1 MKHFLSS
8 FKRLQWKLTLSYAL
22 TTALVLLLIE
32 FIGIIAAFAYT
43 NTHIPELLLSSLQQ
57 EAIQVT
63 PYFVEGATPNQKE
76 LGSWLRLPA
85 PAYVPGTPTI
95 QASLTVVDRQGR
107 VIAANGSNAEPAGS
121 LLQSLLPE
129 QGAEHLQMILTG
141 KSQGEVDQLSNGVLT
156 VSVPIEGSDG
166 KVLGAL
172 VQSTVPHML
181 DQQNRFWITFYL
193 GFALY
198 FLLVISIISGTVGII
213 FGFVTTRGFTKR
225 FNRLSSGVDNWSQG
239 DFSTFVKDA
248 SGDEVGQLARR
259 LNRMAEQLQN
269 LLQTRQRL
277 TSLEERNRLARDLHD
292 SVKQHIFIAAL
303 QVGAAKIQLGEREGA
318 IQQRLTEAED
328 ILQQVQQELTTLI
341 HELRPVVLKEQEF
354 STAMQA
360 LATQWS
366 RQTGIA
372 ANIQIEGE
380 SKQSY
385 LSPVTE
391 EALFRVTQEALSNV
405 IRHSHASSVH
415 ISLIYRSD
423 KVTLS
428 IADNGQGFDA
438 TIEQGQGVGLLSM
451 RERVGAIGGAMHVE
465 SRAGSGTSIIV
476 EYERQ
481 HMIV

>member
-32 FIGIIAAFAYT
+32 IIGIIAAFAYT

-57 EAIQVT
+57 EATQVT
-63 PYFVEGATPNQKE
+63 PYFVQGETPNQKE

-85 PAYVPGTPTI
+85 PAYAPGTPTI
-95 QASLTVVDRQGR
+95 QASLTVVDGQGR
-107 VIAANGSNAEPAGS
+107 VIAANGSNADPVGS

-129 QGAEHLQMILTG
+129 QSARHLQMILAG
-141 KSQGEVDQLSNGVLT
+141 KSQGEVDQLSQGVLT
-156 VSVPIEGSDG
+156 VSVPIKGIDG
-166 KVLGAL
+166 KVVGAL
-172 VQSTVPHML
+172 VQYTVPHML
-181 DQQNRFWITFYL
+181 DQQNEFWITFYL

-198 FLLVISIISGTVGII
+198 FLLVISIISGTVGTI

-225 FNRLSSGVDNWSQG
+225 FKRLASGVDNWSQG

-341 HELRPVVLKEQEF
+341 HELRPAALKEQGF
-354 STAMQA
+354 PGALQA
-360 LATQWS
+360 LAAEWS
-366 RQTGIA
+366 RQTGISA
-372 ANIQIEGE
+372 DIQIEGE
-380 SKQSY
+380 SKQSD
-385 LSPVTE
+385 LSSIME

-415 ISLIYRSD
+415 ISLIYKPD
-423 KVTLS
+423 KVMLS
-428 IADNGQGFDA
+428 IVDNGQGFDA
-438 TIEQGQGVGLLSM
+438 ALEQSQGVGLLSM
-451 RERVGAIGGAMHVE
+451 RERVGAIGGEMHNE
-465 SRAGSGTSIIV
+465 STAGLGTSIIV
-476 EYERQ
+476 EYEKQ
-481 HMIV
+481 HTIV

>member
-32 FIGIIAAFAYT
+32 IIGIVAAFAYT
-43 NTHIPELLLSSLQQ
+43 NTHIPEFLVSSLQQ
-57 EAIQVT
+57 EAVQIT
-63 PYFVEGATPNQKE
+63 PYFAGGTTPNQKE
-76 LGSWLRLPA
+76 LESWLRLPV
-85 PAYVPGTPTI
+85 PAYVPGTPVI
-95 QASLTVVDRQGR
+95 QASLTVVDGQGR
-107 VIAANGSNAEPAGS
+107 VIAANGSNTVPVGS
-121 LLQSLLPE
+121 LPQSLLPK
-129 QGAEHLQMILTG
+129 QSAAHLQVILAG
-141 KSQGEVDQLSNGVLT
+141 KSQGQVDQLSNGVLT
-156 VSVPIEGSDG
+156 VIVPIEGSGG
-166 KVLGAL
+166 KVEGAL
-172 VQSTVPHML
+172 VQYTVPHML

-193 GFALY
+193 GFALS
-198 FLLVISIISGTVGII
+198 FLLVISLISGTVGII
-213 FGFVTTRGFTKR
+213 FGFVTTRGFTRR
-225 FNRLSSGVDNWSQG
+225 FKRLSSGVDNWSKG

-303 QVGAAKIQLGEREGA
+303 QIGAAKIQLGEREGA
-318 IQQRLTEAED
+318 IQQRLTEAEA
-328 ILQQVQQELTTLI
+328 ILQQVQQELAVLI

-354 STAMQA
+354 PTALQA
-360 LATQWS
+360 LAAQWS
-366 RQTGIA
+366 RQTGIVA
-372 ANIQIEGE
+372 TIQIEGDSE
-380 SKQSY
+380 QA
-385 LSPVTE
+385 LSPLTE

-415 ISLIYRSD
+415 ISLVYKPD

-428 IADNGQGFDA
+428 IADNGQGFDSA
-438 TIEQGQGVGLLSM
+438 LEQGQGVGLPSM
-451 RERVGAIGGAMHVE
+451 HERIGAIGGEMHVV
-465 SRAGSGTSIIV
+465 SAAGSGTSIIV
-476 EYERQ
+476 QYERQ